1 MSCSFTHASASSI
14 DLFKRCETRWY
25 NKYLLGF
32 RDKATD
38 AMTRGSQV
46 HEQLENYL
54 TKGTPPDSTI
64 AGVIASKGL
73 ELLPQGEDLEVE
85 VSLSEYV
92 IPNLPVPFKGFI
104 DVLEMEE
111 DAVHIVDHK
120 TTSGWKWT
128 KSEDELASN
137 LQMVIYARHVLEH
150 YPDIQQARLTHIYY
164 LTRPPHGSKKV
175 SVIVSRSD
183 IYDQFDQILEIVKT
197 MTDRSQKSLEHS
209 AKNKADCYSYG
220 KQCSHYNTCWHTVR
234 RMDILPISPKQEQIL
249 DYLRGIEEEKE
260 MSDKQQDALS
270 YLRGEDTDAVDKE
283 AHTFPEPN
291 LYKIDNSGDVI
302 LYIGCKP
309 LYGEVISLVDHVQ
322 PLVSEVC
329 QEQAVDHIS
338 LIPYAE
344 GWNKLSLKLQTQGLP
359 AGSYYLPPVS
369 ALSKY
374 CTDTLIV
381 IADQVILAS

>member
-1 MSCSFTHASASSI
+1 
-14 DLFKRCETRWY
+14 
-25 NKYLLGF
+25 
-32 RDKATD
+32 
-38 AMTRGSQV
+38 
-46 HEQLENYL
+46 
-54 TKGTPPDSTI
+54 
-64 AGVIASKGL
+64 
-73 ELLPQGEDLEVE
+73 
-85 VSLSEYV
+85 
-92 IPNLPVPFKGFI
+92 
-104 DVLEMEE
+104 
-111 DAVHIVDHK
+111 
-120 TTSGWKWT
+120 
-128 KSEDELASN
+128 
-137 LQMVIYARHVLEH
+137 
-150 YPDIQQARLTHIYY
+150 
-164 LTRPPHGSKKV
+164 
-175 SVIVSRSD
+175 
-183 IYDQFDQILEIVKT
+183 
-197 MTDRSQKSLEHS
+197 
-209 AKNKADCYSYG
+209 
-220 KQCSHYNTCWHTVR
+220 
-234 RMDILPISPKQEQIL
+234 
-249 DYLRGIEEEKE
+249 

-270 YLRGEDTDAVDKE
+270 YLRGEDTDAVDTDAVDTE